1 MIIGFDL
8 ETTGLEKK
16 HDKIIE
22 IGLVKFDEKNFE
34 IVDTFSTFVN
44 PEVPIPELISNITNI
59 HDSDVETA
67 PKIWELKNELL
78 DFIWDTPLLWHNVF
92 FDRDFFIQNG
102 IDISQNIVLDTFF
115 LANFLKIHEKSLNLE
130 MLCKSYGIWFSWAH
144 RAINDVHAT
153 IKLFEKLLERED
165 SLSLLGD

>member
-8 ETTGLEKK
+8 ETTGLDKK

-22 IGLVKFDEKNFE
+22 IGLVKFDEKTFE

-67 PKIWELKNELL
+67 PKI
-78 DFIWDTPLLWHNVF
+78 
-92 FDRDFFIQNG
+92 
-102 IDISQNIVLDTFF
+102 
-115 LANFLKIHEKSLNLE
+115 
-130 MLCKSYGIWFSWAH
+130 
-144 RAINDVHAT
+144 
-153 IKLFEKLLERED
+153 
-165 SLSLLGD
+165 